1 MYSEYW
7 LTHVRLETGYTKED
21 GRITGTST
29 SLFHIRVK
37 DGMMGEIRPAASL
50 PADPLPR
57 IDAQGLLLL
66 PPFREMHIHL
76 DKTYYGG
83 PWKAVRPVSSI
94 FERIE
99 EERRLLVEQAP
110 YVRER
115 AAQILDLILRN
126 GSTHIRAHVNIDPV
140 SELHNLEKC
149 LEVLEAYRGML
160 TYEIVAFTQ
169 HGLLRSNA
177 AGLLRQAA
185 RSGAGLIGSVDP
197 HSVDG
202 NRKESLAT
210 LMDIAVETN
219 TGIDI
224 HVHDGGEP
232 GLATLHHLADLT
244 EDAGWQGRVAVSH
257 SFAFASA
264 SAEQAAELADRFA
277 ALGIA
282 VHSTVPIG
290 RRVMPLPMMKERGV
304 PVGLGTDSLTDH
316 WSPFGTG
323 DMLEKAGRLA
333 ELYGYSDELGLSQ
346 ALGFIT
352 GGITPLSLDGQQVWP
367 APGLPAGGVLVQAS
381 CSAEAVARK
390 SIRQAVL
397 HEGRIVAGSL

>member
-1 MYSEYW
+1 ME
-7 LTHVRLETGYTKED
+7 
-21 GRITGTST
+21 
-29 SLFHIRVK
+29 
-37 DGMMGEIRPAASL
+37 EIRPAASL

-115 AAQILDLILRN
+115 AAQILDLILRH

-140 SELHNLEKC
+140 SELQNLEKC
-149 LEVLEAYRGML
+149 LEVLEAYRDML

-169 HGLLRSNA
+169 HGLLRSNVS
-177 AGLLRQAA
+177 GLLRQAA

-202 NRKESLAT
+202 DMKQSLAT

-224 HVHDGGEP
+224 HVHDAGEH

-290 RRVMPLPMMKERGV
+290 RRVMPLPMLKERGV
-304 PVGLGTDSLTDH
+304 SVGLGTDSLTDH

-333 ELYGYSDELGLSQ
+333 ELYGYSHEHGLSQ
-346 ALGFIT
+346 ALGYIT
-352 GGITPLSLDGQQVWP
+352 GGITPLNPDGQQAWP
-367 APGLPAGGVLVQAS
+367 APGVPAGGVLVHAS